1 LERWRRLVFFRWELR
16 NIQVCG
22 WLIEC
27 GRQIEKEALLD
38 KKCFGQFYRRSPVP
52 KIFGI
57 PVGKKEAEKLIYSV
71 SIIAWLGVPWLPPAA
86 GTSASL
92 LGLAN
97 ASGKKQFGRL
107 WPDS

>member
-1 LERWRRLVFFRWELR
+1 MFWAVLPTLTGAE
-16 NIQVCG
+16 NI
-22 WLIEC
+22 WH
-27 GRQIEKEALLD
+27 
-38 KKCFGQFYRRSPVP
+38 P
-52 KIFGI
+52 